1 MYESKFK
8 IFASELGVD
17 RTIFAHLSSNCKYAM
32 PGRNQLGPVEI
43 YMQISAVVS
52 RLKFAVAAP
61 PLAQARS
68 SDMADS
74 VGNLSSNGK

>member
-1 MYESKFK
+1 MAIEITNYINKSKIDF
-8 IFASELGVD
+8 
-17 RTIFAHLSSNCKYAM
+17 
-32 PGRNQLGPVEI
+32 PP
-43 YMQISAVVS
+43 VVS